1 MTLPGAKPLAFQTAI
16 FRFLSGKS
24 QPLILFPDSTLG
36 TDEGLVCNSTFS
48 WNSSPNSML
57 GIVGVS
63 GSYPFCLESILDASV
78 LGVCWFNPFPK
89 PPGELLMLNT
99 GPSCSQDAESS
110 LGYCL
115 YISMNMFVLFCID
128 RVDKG

>member
-1 MTLPGAKPLAFQTAI
+1 
-16 FRFLSGKS
+16 
-24 QPLILFPDSTLG
+24 
-36 TDEGLVCNSTFS
+36 
-48 WNSSPNSML
+48 ML

-78 LGVCWFNPFPK
+78 LRVCWFNPFPK